1 MQDLIKNSITLPL
14 QFKLFIL
21 FALLLLIISL
31 IVIYKNPTNSK
42 QSFISFFVLLV
53 SSVLLIGSY
62 GFYKFEENKLVNN
75 KNLYDLT
82 RYGSNIFL
90 NSNSLLLKKDKYPI
104 ESEDNNFIYIRRY
117 GKKYGIEK
125 ELFIYYSR

>member
-14 QFKLFIL
+14 PFKLFIL

-104 ESEDNNFIYIRRY
+104 ESEYNNFIYIRRY